1 MVWCHVVCM
10 CECALCMCECAF
22 SSGNVSG
29 CRFLCVVWWNAKAEG
44 VFEQDTWAEGTWTIL
59 VLTISGLSQAVEIG
73 DRGGVADGL
82 KEFILERRGKESFSL
97 HLHFLSLCYS
107 WAFRKILFKHS
118 STISS
123 CSTDYEGRFMCLH
136 LDQKEMGKKR
146 PFPPSR
152 ITVVA
157 LVPKERE
164 MFTEMVNWG
173 YKHHGYK
180 SSFPTPTQ
188 KRRLSLP

>member
-1 MVWCHVVCM
+1 MLCGVYVWVCILFW
-10 CECALCMCECAF
+10 ECKWMQISVCSLMECK
-22 SSGNVSG
+22 SRRWLWTGHLGRRNLN
-29 CRFLCVVWWNAKAEG
+29 CR
-44 VFEQDTWAEGTWTIL
+44 

-146 PFPPSR
+146 PFPPLM

-164 MFTEMVNWG
+164 MFIEVVNWG

-188 KRRLSLP
+188 KRRLPLP